1 MKKWQISKAILYLV
15 SAVLIFIFNK
25 SITPYA
31 GILVG
36 TVVCVYA
43 FEELIISAAR
53 KKLFSD
59 TFHLFD
65 GIAQILIG
73 AILFLVSSDIVKV
86 CLVWGVWSILR
97 KSKELA
103 AAVKSIITKRFGFLS
118 FVESIVVIVLSFV
131 MILEPTEHHAN
142 LHAILLGV
150 ELITV
155 VLFYFME
162 NFIDGKR
169 SANSENKK
177 DELTI

>member
-1 MKKWQISKAILYLV
+1 MKKWQISKAVLYLA
-15 SAVLIFIFNK
+15 SAVLIFVFNE

-36 TVVCVYA
+36 AVVCVYA
-43 FEELIISAAR
+43 FEELIISAVN

-65 GIAQILIG
+65 GLSQIFIG

-97 KSKELA
+97 ESKELA
-103 AAVKSIITKRFGFLS
+103 TAVKSIITKRFGVLS
-118 FVESIVVIVLSFV
+118 IAESVIVIVLSFV
-131 MILEPTEHHAN
+131 MILEPTTRHAN
-142 LHAILLGV
+142 LHVILLGV

-162 NFIDGKR
+162 NLIDGKR
-169 SANSENKK
+169 AENSENKK
-177 DELTI
+177 ELSI

>member
-1 MKKWQISKAILYLV
+1 MQKWQISKAVLYLV
-15 SAVLIFIFNK
+15 AAILIFIFNQ

-36 TVVCVYA
+36 AVVCVYA
-43 FEELIISAAR
+43 FEELIVSAVN

-73 AILFLVSSDIVKV
+73 VILFLVSYDIIKV
-86 CLVWGVWSILR
+86 CLVWGVWSVLR
-97 KSKELA
+97 ESKELA
-103 AAVKSIITKRFGFLS
+103 VAVKSVITKRLGFLS
-118 FVESIVVIVLSFV
+118 AIESVVVIVLSFM
-131 MILEPTEHHAN
+131 MILEPSEHHAH
-142 LHAILLGV
+142 LHVILLGV

-162 NFIDGKR
+162 RFIDGKR
-169 SANSENKK
+169 AGNSENKK
-177 DELTI
+177 EELTL

>member
-1 MKKWQISKAILYLV
+1 MKKWQISKAIMYIV
-15 SAVLIFIFNK
+15 SAVLIFVFNK

-36 TVVCVYA
+36 SVVCVYA
-43 FEELIISAAR
+43 FEELIVSAIN

-73 AILFLVSSDIVKV
+73 VILFLVSSDIIKV

-97 KSKELA
+97 ESKELA
-103 AAVKSIITKRFGFLS
+103 EAVKSIITKRFGVLN
-118 FVESIVVIVLSFV
+118 VAESVIVIVLSFV

-142 LHAILLGV
+142 LHVILLGV

-155 VLFYFME
+155 VLFYFAG
-162 NFIDGKR
+162 NLFD
-169 SANSENKK
+169 NKFAKNDNTEK
-177 DELTI
+177 DEISL